1 MTMFRAVVAEDVC
14 KGGCVMEVDNIVEE
28 MKELAVQLS
37 EFAKELAEY
46 ERLRG
51 KVVVSWDELYRLAD
65 GCGIGD
71 PELKAK
77 DNARAQITQMAFEE
91 GFNLEC
97 MESPEEGVD
106 SFLECY
112 PQYDRFDL
120 DGNMRR

>member
-14 KGGCVMEVDNIVEE
+14 KGGCAMEVDNIVEE
-28 MKELAVQLS
+28 MKELAAQLS

-51 KVVVSWDELYRLAD
+51 KVTVSWDALYRLAD

-71 PELKAK
+71 TEMKAK
-77 DNARAQITQMAFEE
+77 DNARTQITQMAFDE
-91 GFNLEC
+91 GFDLEC
-97 MESPEEGVD
+97 IGNPEDGID